1 MSLNQLVLIT
11 GGNGHVG
18 YRVLVETLKA
28 GYAVRAAIRSSN
40 RAEQILSAPSIT
52 ALNPGSKL
60 NFVTVP
66 DITIPGAYDEA
77 VRGVDFII
85 HVASSITQ
93 GYEADEFESKILD
106 PAVKGTT
113 GILKS
118 AAQHSNIKRVVITS
132 SAVAIWPV
140 KKWMNGEV
148 KDAFTE
154 NDHIPLEPG
163 PYSSEMEAY
172 CASKVQALHSTHDF
186 VQKERPKYDVIN
198 LMPSF
203 VYGKNELVTEASQV
217 ADGTNGMILR
227 IVLGTQNPMPQG
239 GASVHVDDVA
249 KIHVQALS
257 STVDGNQD
265 YLLSSEGPE
274 GITFQEA
281 ASIASR
287 DYAGA
292 VKKGLLSENG
302 TQPTK
307 ALRINTSKA
316 EKAFGIRF
324 QPFENQVK
332 SVVDYYLQLLE
343 KQNSR
348 S

>member
-1 MSLNQLVLIT
+1 MSSNQLVLIT
-11 GGNGHVG
+11 GANGHVG
-18 YRVLVETLKA
+18 YRVLVDTLKA
-28 GYAVRAAIRSSN
+28 GHAVRAAIRSSDK
-40 RAEQILSAPSIT
+40 AEQILSAPSIIT
-52 ALNPGSKL
+52 LNPRSKL
-60 NFVTVP
+60 TFVTVP

-93 GYEADEFESKILD
+93 GYKADEFESKILN

-113 GILKS
+113 EILNS
-118 AAQHSNIKRVVITS
+118 AARNSTVKRVVITS
-132 SAVAIWPV
+132 SAVAIWPI
-140 KKWMNGEV
+140 KKWMSDEV
-148 KDAFTE
+148 TGAFTE

-163 PYSSEMEAY
+163 PYSTELEAY
-172 CASKVQALHSTHDF
+172 CASKVQALHSTHEF
-186 VQKERPKYDVIN
+186 VQKEKPGFDVIN

-203 VYGKNELVTEASQV
+203 VYGKNELVTEASHV

-227 IVLGTQNPMPQG
+227 IVLGAQNQMPQG

-257 STVDGNQD
+257 STIGGNQD

-281 ASIASR
+281 TSIVAR
-287 DYAGA
+287 DYANA
-292 VKKGLLSENG
+292 IQKGLLSDKG
-302 TQPTK
+302 IQPTK
-307 ALRINTSKA
+307 ALRINSSKA

-324 QPFENQVK
+324 QPYEIQVK
-332 SVVDYYLQLLE
+332 SVVDHYLQLLE
-343 KQNSR
+343 THG
-348 S
+348 